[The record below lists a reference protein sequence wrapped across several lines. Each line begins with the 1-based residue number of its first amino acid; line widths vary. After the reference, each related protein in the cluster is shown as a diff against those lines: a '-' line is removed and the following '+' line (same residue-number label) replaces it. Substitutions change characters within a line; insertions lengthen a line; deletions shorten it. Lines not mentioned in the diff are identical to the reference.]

1 MAANFPEIWLKRVIR
16 NMEQAD
22 KAPWLDGISE
32 LAGDVIELGAGT
44 ETEKNIMHVPLS
56 TFEPDVL
63 INNTTYPID
72 VVEYTDDNATIT
84 LNKFQTEVTTLAD
97 DQVMGA
103 SYNKIDEATN
113 SHVRA
118 ITKKKFAMAIHALAP
133 ASNAAGTPV
142 IATTGAAASGSRK
155 PLVYADLVSLKGLLD
170 AAGVDS
176 DGRRLVLTFDHW
188 NDLLLDR
195 DRFGN
200 LLVDYQAGKPV
211 PMVAGFKLFQYIN
224 NPLYTTAGAKK
235 TFGAAASAGEYQAS
249 VCFHEANVAKKT
261 GNTKQY
267 FLNSAQNPRNQSN
280 ELNYRHYYVVMP
292 FQNKMIGAIQSKN
305 AA

>member
-22 KAPWLDGISE
+22 KAPWLDGIPE
-32 LAGDVIELGAGT
+32 LAGDVMELGAGT

-56 TFEPDVL
+56 TFEPGVL
-63 INNTTYPID
+63 VNNNTYPID
-72 VVEYTDDNATIT
+72 VVEYSDGNATIT
-84 LNKFQTEVTTLAD
+84 LNKFQTEVTSLAD

-103 SYNKIDEATN
+103 SYNKIDEATA

-118 ITKKKFAMAIHALAP
+118 ITKKKFAMAIHAMAP

-142 IATTGAAASGSRK
+142 IATTGTAASGIRM
-155 PLVYADLVSLKGLLD
+155 PLVYADLVALKSKLD
-170 AAGVDS
+170 TAGVDA
-176 DGRRLVLTFDHW
+176 DGRRLVLTTDHW

-200 LLVDYQAGKPV
+200 LLVDYNAGKPV
-211 PMVAGFKLFQYIN
+211 PIIAGFKLYQYIA
-224 NPLYTTAGAKK
+224 NPIYTIAGSKK
-235 TFGAAASAGEYQAS
+235 AFGAAAGAGEYQAS
-249 VCFHEANVAKKT
+249 VCFHESNVAKKT

-267 FLNSAQNPRNQSN
+267 FLNAVQNPRNQSN
-280 ELNYRHYYVVMP
+280 ELNYRHYYIVTP
-292 FQNKMIGAIQSKN
+292 FQNKLIGAIQSKN